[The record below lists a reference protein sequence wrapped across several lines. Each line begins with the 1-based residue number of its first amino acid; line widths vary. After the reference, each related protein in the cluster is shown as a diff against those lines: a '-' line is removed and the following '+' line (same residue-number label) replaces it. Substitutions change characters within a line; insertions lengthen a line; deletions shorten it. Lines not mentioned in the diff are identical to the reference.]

1 MGSTKI
7 EEPQVISLKYLLW
20 GIGAVSLAVLILVN
34 AAVLYNEYRS
44 KKIISEYSIETL
56 NFVSGRKNMFKQL
69 FTVTPELCQAEY
81 EMEREKSKSQKD
93 YIQSDIC
100 LSAQEMLS
108 AIGAEPLKNSSAIA
122 YLAVQNRNV
131 ILIEASGKYHPPAVV
146 PNQYIFS
153 RGNWGE
159 NTYLELNEYLTQGK
173 EISSLWQDFISY
185 IPGKE
190 VLVPVEIDGIRVGY
204 IFRGVI
210 ER

>member
-20 GIGAVSLAVLILVN
+20 GIGAVSLAVMILVN
-34 AAVLYNEYRS
+34 AAVLYNEHRS
-44 KKIISEYSIETL
+44 KKIISEYSDETL
-56 NFVSGRKNMFKQL
+56 NFVSGRKNLFKQL
-69 FTVTPELCQAEY
+69 FMFTPELCQAEY
-81 EMEREKSKSQKD
+81 EKEREKSKFQKD

-108 AIGAEPLKNSSAIA
+108 AIGVESLKNSSAIA
-122 YLAVQNRNV
+122 YLAIQGRNV

-146 PNQYIFS
+146 PDQYIFS